1 MTQRSWWSAVRAQGD
16 ALGRANKRSGA
27 VRGRWLAAFAK
38 ARAAGA
44 AALATLA
51 VFFFLAGGLAAQA
64 LPQKLW
70 SGMKWRLIGPFR
82 GGRVL
87 AVSGVPGNPNIY
99 YFGAV
104 AGGVWKSTDGGLS
117 WTPIFDHEPVSS
129 IGSIAVA
136 PSDSNILYVGTGEAC
151 IRGNI
156 SFGDGVYKSVDG
168 GQHWGHVGLDD
179 TRHIGKVIVDPHDPN
194 IVFVAA
200 LGHAYG
206 ANAER
211 GVFRSSDGGKSWQK
225 VLYKDEKTGAIDITF
240 DPHNSHI
247 LYAALWQVVRTP
259 WSLESGGPG
268 SGLYK
273 SIDGGTTWTEL
284 RGHGLPEGIWGRVG
298 VAVGADSEHVYALI
312 EAKEGGIYGSDDAGK
327 TWQRVNSDHRF
338 RQRAWYFTH
347 IFADPANPETVY
359 VLNTGLYRSTDGGK
373 TFTLLPA
380 PHGDHH
386 GLWIDPADPRRMIDG
401 NDGGA
406 TITTDGGKTWTKQD
420 NQPTAQFYH
429 VATDSRFNYYVYGA
443 QQDNSTVAIAS
454 RTDHGAI
461 GDKDWYAVGGGESG
475 FVLPDPRD
483 WHIVYADQYGGY
495 ITRFDKRTGQ
505 TQDISVWPVN
515 PDGRGAAEL
524 KHRFQ
529 WTAPILI
536 SPFDPNV
543 LYMGGE
549 RLFKTTD
556 GGMSWT
562 AVSPDLTRN
571 DPAKQQSSGGPISKD
586 NTGVEVYDTIFALA
600 ESPLA
605 RGEIWAGTDDGLVQL
620 TRDDGRTWQNVT
632 PKQMPEW
639 TRIGLIEPSPFA
651 AGTAYVAAD
660 RHKLDDYRP
669 YIYKTTDYGKTWTE
683 ITRGLP
689 AVGYVH
695 AVREDPARR
704 GLLFAGTE
712 TGIFVSF
719 DDGARWQPLQLNLPE
734 TPVTDL
740 VVKNDDLVISTKG
753 RSFWILDDITP
764 LRQASEVI
772 AGEPAHLFAPRIA
785 FRYRTGR
792 PIAARFLRWY
802 GQNAPHGAVIDYY
815 LREAPKEEI
824 TLEIL
829 DSKGNVVRKF
839 SSKKSKLAAYEQPK
853 EWVGEARPV
862 DLLPVEAGMNRFVWD
877 LRYEPPDAVPGAV
890 YDGGATPQGPLA
902 LPGKYEVRLAVGGKN
917 YSAPLELRLDPRLTT
932 SQADLEKQFG
942 LALKVRDAVNRAND
956 TVNQIRALQ
965 KQLAGLDERLAGN
978 QRAKDALAS
987 AKAIEKSIGAI
998 EDALIQKNAH
1008 STEDTLNYPPQ
1019 LNDLIHGV
1027 GGSIESADTAPTAQA
1042 YAAFDDLNQKLETQL
1057 AAWRAVLAKDLPAL
1071 NQAMERDGIP
1081 AVSLPPSQAH

>member
-1 MTQRSWWSAVRAQGD
+1 MGCESNCGEAC
-16 ALGRANKRSGA
+16 GRAIARA
-27 VRGRWLAAFAK
+27 RWLAA
-38 ARAAGA
+38 
-44 AALATLA
+44 AL
-51 VFFFLAGGLAAQA
+51 VVLAGLAFLSGGMAAQT

-70 SGMKWRLIGPFR
+70 SGMQWRLIGPFR

-87 AVSGVPGNPNIY
+87 AVAGVPGDPNTY

-104 AGGVWKSTDGGLS
+104 AGGVWKSTDGGLG
-117 WTPIFDHEPVSS
+117 WVPIFDHEPVSS

-136 PSDSNILYVGTGEAC
+136 PSDPNILYVGTGEAC

-156 SFGDGVYKSVDG
+156 SFGDGVYKSVYG
-168 GQHWGHVGLDD
+168 GEHWQHIGLDD
-179 TRHIGKVIVDPHDPN
+179 TRYIGEVIVDPHDPN

-206 ANAER
+206 PNAER
-211 GVFRSSDGGKSWQK
+211 GVFRSTDGGKTWQK
-225 VLYKDEKTGAIDITF
+225 VLFKDDKTGAIDIRF
-240 DPHNSHI
+240 DPRNSHI

-298 VAVGADSEHVYALI
+298 VAVGADSEHIYALI
-312 EAKEGGIYGSDDAGK
+312 EAKSGGLYRSDDAGK
-327 TWQRVNSDHRF
+327 TWQLVNSDDRL
-338 RQRAWYFTH
+338 RQRPWYFTH
-347 IFADPANPETVY
+347 IFADPVNPETVY

-386 GLWIDPADPRRMIDG
+386 GLWIDPTDPRRMING

-429 VATDSRFNYYVYGA
+429 VATDNRFNYYVYGS
-443 QQDNSTVAIAS
+443 QQDNSSVGIAS

-461 GDKDWYAVGGGESG
+461 GEKDWYDVGGEESG

-505 TQDISVWPVN
+505 TQEITIWPVN
-515 PDGRGAAEL
+515 ADGRGAIEM

-536 SPFDPNV
+536 SPFDPNT

-549 RLFKTTD
+549 RLFQTTD

-571 DPAKQQSSGGPISKD
+571 DPTKQQSSGGLITKD

-605 RGEIWAGTDDGLVQL
+605 RGEIWVGTDDGLVQL
-620 TRDDGRTWQNVT
+620 TRDDGKTWLNVT
-632 PKQMPEW
+632 PKLMPQW
-639 TRIGLIEPSPFA
+639 MRIGLIEPSPFA

-669 YIYKTTDYGKTWTE
+669 YVYKTTDYGKTWTE
-683 ITRGLP
+683 ITSGLP
-689 AVGYVH
+689 AMGYVH
-695 AVREDPARR
+695 AVREDPVRH

-740 VVKNDDLVISTKG
+740 VVKDDDLVISTKG

-764 LRQASEVI
+764 LRQASAAL
-772 AGEPAHLFAPRIA
+772 AGEPVHLYDPRIA
-785 FRYRTGR
+785 YRYRTGH
-792 PIAARFLRWY
+792 PIAKRFLRWY
-802 GQNAPHGAVIDYY
+802 GQNAPPGVVINYY
-815 LREAPKEEI
+815 LSQAPKAEI
-824 TLEIL
+824 TLAIL
-829 DSKGNVVRKF
+829 DSKGNVVRQF
-839 SSKKSKLAAYEQPK
+839 SSKKSKLAASEQPK
-853 EWVGEARPV
+853 EWIGEAKPV
-862 DLLPVEAGMNRFVWD
+862 DLLPAQAGMNRFVWD
-877 LRYEPPDAVPGAV
+877 LRYEPPDAVPGAS
-890 YDGGATPQGPLA
+890 YDGGAIPEGPLA
-902 LPGKYEVRLAVGGKN
+902 LPGKYQVRLEVAGKS
-917 YSAPLELRLDPRLTT
+917 YAAPLELRLDPRLKT
-932 SQADLEKQFG
+932 SPADLEKQFE
-942 LALKVRDAVNRAND
+942 LALKVRDSVSRAND
-956 TVNQIRALQ
+956 TVNQIRALE
-965 KQLAGLDERLAGN
+965 KQLGALGERLAGDA
-978 QRAKDALAS
+978 RAKEALAS
-987 AKAIEKSIGAI
+987 AQTIGKSIGVI
-998 EDALIQKNAH
+998 EDALIQKQAH
-1008 STEDTLNYPPQ
+1008 ASEDTLNFPPE
-1019 LNDLIHGV
+1019 LNDLINGV
-1027 GGSIESADTAPTAQA
+1027 GGTVESADTAPTAQA
-1042 YAAFDDLNQKLETQL
+1042 FAAFDDLNQKLETQL
-1057 AAWRAVLAKDLPAL
+1057 AAWRVVLAKELPAL
-1071 NQAMERDGIP
+1071 NQVMARDGIP
-1081 AVSLPPSQAH
+1081 AVSLPAMGAH